1 MSEPNHKP
9 SCCREDLPFII
20 YLCFST
26 LYLGAQMFQGLSFLD
41 IGMYMSGYEHIA
53 SDPYPSVFLGQWLL
67 SFTVSSLILRLF
79 HADSFLAMRLMFL
92 VFSVIM
98 QVVAYISCKRYVPRR
113 YVIAGLAL
121 TVLSIFGAY
130 TEMTY
135 NDYTALLFMAA
146 LLSYHKGQS
155 SSLLYI
161 AISGFLIALAF
172 FFRITNLAFVVF
184 PLAVWLMGRL
194 MPWGVH
200 PFRLQALTFT
210 AGWVVGFALTYLLI
224 IATGYGDIM
233 AFTLQS
239 IIHIGGNSA
248 DAHNMKAILICFYEI
263 HKTEISATSVILVVT
278 AFMWLAYSRLTR
290 LVRTGIL
297 AFLFCLTMV
306 CIYFWEHPSSITIG
320 ISFFGFAL
328 CLARKDASP
337 ALKHF
342 FALCLCLPLLEPLG
356 SNAGPAFACK
366 GTCLLS
372 LPLALYAFD
381 QQGRKLLATLSS
393 NANSNNASS
402 NASLAYP
409 RALRLAFVAVCMGM
423 VYTNIFRP
431 MMEDGNRP
439 NQKEKDKNR
448 WKKN

>member
-1 MSEPNHKP
+1 M
-9 SCCREDLPFII
+9 
-20 YLCFST
+20 
-26 LYLGAQMFQGLSFLD
+26 
-41 IGMYMSGYEHIA
+41 
-53 SDPYPSVFLGQWLL
+53 
-67 SFTVSSLILRLF
+67 
-79 HADSFLAMRLMFL
+79 
-92 VFSVIM
+92 
-98 QVVAYISCKRYVPRR
+98 
-113 YVIAGLAL
+113 
-121 TVLSIFGAY
+121 
-130 TEMTY
+130 
-135 NDYTALLFMAA
+135 
-146 LLSYHKGQS
+146 
-155 SSLLYI
+155 
-161 AISGFLIALAF
+161 
-172 FFRITNLAFVVF
+172 
-184 PLAVWLMGRL
+184 
-194 MPWGVH
+194 
-200 PFRLQALTFT
+200 
-210 AGWVVGFALTYLLI
+210 TYLLI

-248 DAHNMKAILICFYEI
+248 DTHNMKAILICFYEI

-290 LVRTGIL
+290 LMRTGIL
-297 AFLFCLTMV
+297 AFLFYLTMV

-328 CLARKDASP
+328 CLASKDASP

-393 NANSNNASS
+393 NANSN
-402 NASLAYP
+402 ASLAYP

-448 WKKN
+448 WKKIEKSKNRQKQSKAHNHLIIKQIKAV